1 MCGACYSGFA
11 DVAGTSAPFAAAG
24 VAVARQRW
32 KLRFARLAPRRRRTA
47 GDGDDGTLR
56 DHDPLDETVA

>member
-24 VAVARQRW
+24 VAVARHRW
-32 KLRFARLAPRRRRTA
+32 RMRFRRVLRRSTAAPDACATE
-47 GDGDDGTLR
+47 
-56 DHDPLDETVA
+56 PVDEPVA